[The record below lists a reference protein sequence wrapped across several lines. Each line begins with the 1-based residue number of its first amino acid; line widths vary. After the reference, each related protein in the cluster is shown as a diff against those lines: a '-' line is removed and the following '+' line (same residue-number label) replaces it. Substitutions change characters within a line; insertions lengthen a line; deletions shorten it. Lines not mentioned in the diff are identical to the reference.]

1 MVAKCGDFKR
11 SYSEDEAIFET
22 RFVRICV
29 LGWIIAVFI
38 FPFFADTYLLDV
50 ANQIG
55 VAIIGAIGLNILT
68 GFTGQISIGHAAFL
82 AIGAYTSAILT
93 SKVGLSFWL
102 SLPLA
107 GFITALIGMIFG
119 IPSLRL
125 KGLYLAMATFAA
137 HFITE
142 FTINHWESLTNGTA
156 GILVPPPT
164 IGTFSFDTD
173 QRMYFIIFI
182 TVMLLTFCAR
192 NLFRTKVGRAFIAI
206 RDRDISA
213 AVMGVN
219 LFKYK
224 LLAFAISSFYA
235 GIAGALLAHHRKIIT
250 PENFPIWEAI
260 RYLAMIIIGG
270 LGSILGSIYGA
281 IFMILLDEILRN
293 ITTALSGV
301 FPHIVGL
308 LASLREGVF
317 GMTIILFL
325 IFEPDGLAARW
336 HTIRNYW
343 KLWPFS
349 Y

>member
-1 MVAKCGDFKR
+1 MV
-11 SYSEDEAIFET
+11 I
-22 RFVRICV
+22 
-29 LGWIIAVFI
+29 LVFI
-38 FPFFADTYLLDV
+38 FPFFADNYFLDV

-82 AIGAYTSAILT
+82 AIGAYASAILT
-93 SKVGLSFWL
+93 SKVGMSFWI

-107 GFITALIGMIFG
+107 GVVTALIGMIFG

-156 GILVPPPT
+156 GILVPPPA
-164 IGTFSFDTD
+164 IGKFEFDTD
-173 QRMYFIIFI
+173 QRMYFIIFTI
-182 TVMLLTFCAR
+182 AICVTFSAR
-192 NLFRTKVGRAFIAI
+192 NLFRTKVGRAFLAI

-235 GIAGALLAHHRKIIT
+235 GVAGALMAHHRKIIT

-270 LGSILGSIYGA
+270 LGSILGSVYGA
-281 IFMILLDEILRN
+281 VFMILLDEVLRTL
-293 ITTALSGV
+293 TTILSGIFPNV
-301 FPHIVGL
+301 FGL

-317 GMTIILFL
+317 GITIILFL
-325 IFEPDGLAARW
+325 IFEPDGLVARW
-336 HTIRNYW
+336 HTIRSYW

>member
-1 MVAKCGDFKR
+1 MRCGDFKR

-22 RFVRICV
+22 NFVRACV
-29 LGWIIAVFI
+29 SIMVILVFI
-38 FPFFADTYLLDV
+38 FPFFADNYFLDV

-82 AIGAYTSAILT
+82 AIGAYASAILT
-93 SKVGLSFWL
+93 SKVGMSFWI

-107 GFITALIGMIFG
+107 GVVTALIGMIFG

-156 GILVPPPT
+156 GILVPPPA
-164 IGTFSFDTD
+164 IGKFEFDTD
-173 QRMYFIIFI
+173 QRMYFIIFTI
-182 TVMLLTFCAR
+182 AICVTFSAR
-192 NLFRTKVGRAFIAI
+192 NLFRTKVGRAFLAI

-235 GIAGALLAHHRKIIT
+235 GVAGALMAHHRKIIT

-270 LGSILGSIYGA
+270 LGSILGSVYGA
-281 IFMILLDEILRN
+281 VFMILLDEVLRTL
-293 ITTALSGV
+293 TTILSGIFPNV
-301 FPHIVGL
+301 FGL

-317 GMTIILFL
+317 GITIILFL
-325 IFEPDGLAARW
+325 IFEPDGLVARW
-336 HTIRNYW
+336 HTIRSYW

>member
-1 MVAKCGDFKR
+1 MKCGDFKR

-22 RFVRICV
+22 NFVRVCV
-29 LGWIIAVFI
+29 LGLVILVFV
-38 FPFFADTYLLDV
+38 FPFFADNYFLDV
-50 ANQIG
+50 ANQMG

-82 AIGAYTSAILT
+82 AIGAYASAILT
-93 SKVGLSFWL
+93 SKAGVSFWI

-107 GFITALIGMIFG
+107 GFITAFIGMIFG

-142 FTINHWESLTNGTA
+142 FTIVHWESLTNGTA
-156 GILVPPPT
+156 GIVAPPPP
-164 IGTFSFDTD
+164 IGGFAFDTD
-173 QRMYFIIFI
+173 QRIYFIIFTTAI
-182 TVMLLTFCAR
+182 LTTFFAR
-192 NLFRTKVGRAFIAI
+192 NLFRTKVGRAFIAV

-235 GIAGALLAHHRKIIT
+235 GIAGALMAHHRGIIT

-281 IFMILLDEILRN
+281 VFMILLDEVLR
-293 ITTALSGV
+293 IATTALSGV
-301 FPHIVGL
+301 FPNIFGL

-317 GMTIILFL
+317 GLTIILFL

-336 HTIRNYW
+336 HTIRSYW